1 MAAAVRAG
9 DTGSFGWFLSLGATP
24 EAVAVLNDQPVIFT
38 VLLIVLNVLIFQGGI
53 LWYIHHAT
61 MKPEQRK
68 AKAEKKAKKKSAPA
82 KK

>member
-9 DTGSFGWFLSLGATP
+9 ETGSFGWFLKLGATP
-24 EAVAVLNDQPVIFT
+24 EAVAVLNDQPIIFT
-38 VLLIVLNVLIFQGGI
+38 VLLIVIHALMIQGGI
-53 LWYIHHAT
+53 LWWIHHST

-68 AKAEKKAKKKSAPA
+68 AKADKKAKKGAPA